1 MAMYVVRVNI
11 DNENLLKLID
21 FSGISKGILKLK
33 SPKSAP
39 SREVQNFV
47 LTWKGLK
54 IETFLN
60 GSPCVGMVFPCKKFI
75 TDHKRVVFKKNL
87 VNFPIEGTVDNFMVR
102 FSDPNG
108 FMIKPSEI
116 TEGEEVLFIRFITKR
131 YHEILKD
138 KDADGV
144 SSQQVD
150 VQIYVNGKFKPYSRE
165 QALSRGVQVV
175 TSSHFDGCKFYER
188 EYVDFVENNFD
199 NEGNELETSVVE
211 STDWIPCSL

>member
-33 SPKSAP
+33 SPKS
-39 SREVQNFV
+39 
-47 LTWKGLK
+47 
-54 IETFLN
+54 
-60 GSPCVGMVFPCKKFI
+60 
-75 TDHKRVVFKKNL
+75 
-87 VNFPIEGTVDNFMVR
+87 EGTVDNFMVR

-138 KDADGV
+138 KDTDGV

-199 NEGNELETSVVE
+199 NEGNELETSVIE